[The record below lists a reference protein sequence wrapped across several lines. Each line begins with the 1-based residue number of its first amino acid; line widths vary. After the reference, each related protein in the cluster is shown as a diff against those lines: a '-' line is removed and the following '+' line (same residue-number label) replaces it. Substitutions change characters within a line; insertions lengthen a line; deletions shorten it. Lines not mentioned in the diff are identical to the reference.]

1 MTTPIMIAY
10 PCPKCR
16 AGQAIL
22 PSKIGPAG
30 MVRCA
35 QCGRKHGRLNEVQ
48 RQLATKAREEGA
60 QRVREVYR
68 VRPTKK
74 YSSSARER
82 LKRPDA

>member
-1 MTTPIMIAY
+1 MTIPITIAY

-22 PSKIGPAG
+22 PSKIEAAG
-30 MVRCA
+30 LVRCA
-35 QCGRKHGRLNEVQ
+35 QCGQKHGRLDEVQ
-48 RQLATKAREEGA
+48 RQLLSKARQEGV

-74 YSSSARER
+74 YSNSAVNRPEE
-82 LKRPDA
+82 PDA